1 MNRVVVFGATG
12 YTGRLAAQACVAQ
25 GLRPVL
31 AGRSR
36 PKLKQLA
43 EQLGG
48 LEVRLADADRPST
61 VRALVGKDDVLI
73 STVGPYL
80 RYGEAAVE
88 AAVQA
93 GAHYADLAGEPA
105 FVRRVFMHHG
115 PRAEHRGATLLPAFG
130 HDWVPGNLAAAL
142 ALREAGAS
150 ARRLEVGYFDYLHGK
165 WYTGVPMSL
174 LTSGTRATLA
184 SAEPPDSYVVRHG
197 ELVPERLGRR
207 TRRFAV
213 DGRTMS
219 AFSYGGTEQLALRRI
234 APDLTDVEVF
244 LGWLGQGSRVMGWS
258 IGAMAVASKLPF
270 VRSLQERSYER
281 ALSVTGEGPEGWP
294 ADGVCR
300 TVAVAR
306 DTNGGQLA
314 QVDVVGP
321 TDAYRLSADLLAWA
335 AGRLLEG
342 QVLRAGA
349 CGPVDGFGLDVVEP
363 AFAGLGLRRVGV
375 PSRQGASAFSRRH

>member
-12 YTGRLAAQACVAQ
+12 YTGRLAARACVER

-31 AGRSR
+31 AGRSLAR
-36 PKLKQLA
+36 LEPLA

-48 LEVRLADADRPST
+48 LEVQVADADRASS
-61 VRALVGKDDVLI
+61 VRALVGRGDVLI

-80 RYGEAAVE
+80 RYGEAAVT
-88 AAVQA
+88 AAVDA

-105 FVRRVFMHHG
+105 FVRRVFTDHG
-115 PRAEHRGATLLPAFG
+115 PRAERRGSTLLPAFG

-142 ALREAGAS
+142 ALRESGPR

-184 SAEPPDSYVVRHG
+184 SAEPPDSYAVRAG

-207 TRRFAV
+207 IRRFSV
-213 DGRTMS
+213 DGRRMS
-219 AFSYGGTEQLALRRI
+219 AFSYGGTEQLAIRRL
-234 APDLTDVEVF
+234 APELTDVEVF
-244 LGWLGQGSRVMGWS
+244 LGWLGQGSRLMGWT
-258 IGAMAVASKLPF
+258 IGAMAAASRLPI
-270 VRSLQERSYER
+270 VRAVQERGYAR
-281 ALSVTGEGPEGWP
+281 ALEVTGEGPDGWP
-294 ADGVCR
+294 HDGVCR
-300 TVAVAR
+300 TVAVVR
-306 DTNGGQLA
+306 DAGGGALA

-335 AGRLLEG
+335 ADRLLG
-342 QVLRAGA
+342 GHVLRAGA

-363 AFAGLGLRRVGV
+363 AFADLGLRRVGAPRRSSV
-375 PSRQGASAFSRRH
+375 SAPPVRP